1 MVESN
6 IFNQYLDKRK
16 SLDKNKKILQTA
28 HVPDYLPHRETQINE
43 IVSIIAP
50 SLKNTKPSNILII
63 GKTGTGK
70 TVVMEY
76 IGKELKKADPDEN
89 NCSFVFINCEIV
101 DSPYAILS
109 TIANSVISDP
119 SKKVPYTGWSIDKIL
134 SELISYMEEK
144 KKIFIVT
151 LDEIDRSFQKN
162 GDDIFYYLTSINDK
176 LKNSAVS
183 VIGITNNT
191 KFTEFL
197 SPRIKSRLCEVK
209 IVFPPYS
216 VEQLMDILNERAKEA
231 FNEGIL
237 EDGVIPFCAAITAQ
251 NGGDARKALNLLR
264 MAADVAERNGDDK
277 ITEAHIRYAK
287 NEAEKDAVVEVVRSL
302 NSQSKLVLMAVIWNT
317 EKGQN
322 VMITGEVYATYKNI
336 CEITGNSAVTQ
347 RRVADMISELDMLG
361 LINAIVKSFGRAGR
375 TKEIELSVPKEVVL
389 LLQSDDLFKEMES
402 YKPPKQ
408 TTLM

>member
-1 MVESN
+1 
-6 IFNQYLDKRK
+6 
-16 SLDKNKKILQTA
+16 
-28 HVPDYLPHRETQINE
+28 
-43 IVSIIAP
+43 
-50 SLKNTKPSNILII
+50 
-63 GKTGTGK
+63 
-70 TVVMEY
+70 
-76 IGKELKKADPDEN
+76 
-89 NCSFVFINCEIV
+89 
-101 DSPYAILS
+101 
-109 TIANSVISDP
+109 
-119 SKKVPYTGWSIDKIL
+119 
-134 SELISYMEEK
+134 MEEK